1 MENTTPK
8 WLKICIGM
16 LAAAL
21 LTAGLS
27 AVIFAT
33 PTTDESSEPQ
43 AEEAY
48 APTADEFDTAAEE
61 NPL

>member
-8 WLKICIGM
+8 WLKICIGI

-27 AVIFAT
+27 AFIFAT

-43 AEEAY
+43 TEEVY
-48 APTADEFDTAAEE
+48 TPSADEFDTAAEE

>member
-1 MENTTPK
+1 MEPTTPK
-8 WLKICIGM
+8 WLKICLGI
-16 LAAAL
+16 LATAL

-33 PTTDESSEPQ
+33 PATDESSEPQ
-43 AEEAY
+43 SEEVY
-48 APTADEFDTAAEE
+48 APAADEFDTAAEE

>member
-1 MENTTPK
+1 MEPITPK
-8 WLKICIGM
+8 WLKICLGV
-16 LAAAL
+16 LVAAL

-33 PTTDESSEPQ
+33 PVADESSEPQ
-43 AEEAY
+43 SEEVY
-48 APTADEFDTAAEE
+48 APATDEFDTAAEE

>member
-1 MENTTPK
+1 MEPTTPK
-8 WLKICIGM
+8 WLKICLGV

-33 PTTDESSEPQ
+33 PATDDSSEPQ
-43 AEEAY
+43 SEETY
-48 APTADEFDTAAEE
+48 APHADEFDTAAEE

>member
-1 MENTTPK
+1 MENTTPE
-8 WLKICIGM
+8 WLRICIAI
-16 LAAAL
+16 LTAAL
-21 LTAGLS
+21 LTAGIS

-48 APTADEFDTAAEE
+48 APSADEFDTAAEE

>member
-1 MENTTPK
+1 MKNTTPK
-8 WLKICIGM
+8 WLKICIGI

-27 AVIFAT
+27 AIIFAA

-48 APTADEFDTAAEE
+48 APSADEFDTAV
-61 NPL
+61 NISLF

>member
-1 MENTTPK
+1 MEPTTPK
-8 WLKICIGM
+8 WLKVCLGV

-33 PTTDESSEPQ
+33 PATDDSSEPQ
-43 AEEAY
+43 VEETYTPA
-48 APTADEFDTAAEE
+48 ADEFETAAEE

>member
-8 WLKICIGM
+8 WLKICIGI

-21 LTAGLS
+21 LTAGIS
-27 AVIFAT
+27 AIIFAT
-33 PTTDESSEPQ
+33 PTTNESSEPQ